1 MLKIKVPASTSNFG
15 AGFDAFGL
23 ALSLYN
29 EFYVEPSGS
38 YNVQIE
44 GEGLNLPTD
53 EENLFIKVY
62 KRACKLLGKEEL
74 PISLKQINRVPT
86 ARGLGSSATA
96 IVGGILACQALHG
109 LDISL
114 EEKLKIAFEFERHPD
129 NLLPA
134 FLGGFVVCASTEEGV
149 KFIRLDFPKEIKVVV
164 CVPDFE
170 LSTEKAREVI
180 KKEVSLKDAV
190 FNLQRSALFV
200 ASLLSKNFELL
211 KEAVKDRLHQPYRA
225 HLIPGFWQVLEEA
238 YKFGALAV
246 FLSGAGPSVASL
258 CLDKMEEVGNAM
270 VKAFE
275 DAGVKAK
282 YMVLEVAEGGA
293 SVEYEGSNP

>member
-15 AGFDAFGL
+15 SGFDAFGL
-23 ALSLYN
+23 ALNLYN
-29 EFYVEPSGS
+29 EFYVKPSS
-38 YNVQIE
+38 LYKVQIE
-44 GEGLNLPTD
+44 GEGSNLPTN

-62 KRACKLLGKEEL
+62 KRACKAFGREEV
-74 PISLKQINRVPT
+74 PINLKQLNRIPT

-96 IVGGILACQALHG
+96 IVGGLLACQAISG

-134 FLGGFVVCASTEEGV
+134 FLGGFVVCASSEEEV
-149 KFIRLDFPKEIKVVV
+149 RFIRLDFPREIKVVI

-170 LSTEKAREVI
+170 LSTERAREVI
-180 KKEVSLKDAV
+180 KKDVSLKDAV

-200 ASLLSKNFELL
+200 ASLLSKNLELL
-211 KEAVKDRLHQPYRA
+211 REAVKDRLHQLYRA
-225 HLIPGFWQVLEEA
+225 SLIPGFWHVVEEA
-238 YKFGALAV
+238 YKSGALAV

-258 CLDKMEEVGNAM
+258 CVDKMGEVGEAM
-270 VKAFE
+270 VRAFE
-275 DAGVKAK
+275 GYGIKSK

-293 SVEYEGSNP
+293 SVEYEGSNS